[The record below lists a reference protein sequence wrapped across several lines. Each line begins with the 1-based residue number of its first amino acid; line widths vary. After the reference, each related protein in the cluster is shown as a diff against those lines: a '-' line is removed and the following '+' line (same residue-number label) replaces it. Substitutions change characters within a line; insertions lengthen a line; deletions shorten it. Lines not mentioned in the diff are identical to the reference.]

1 MMALFCERMRG
12 MRTILIALA
21 LLLVVPPPAWCS
33 PEADSGPSAEYAG
46 QDPEHWFGVIFGLP
60 PAGLTALDGQRFM
73 FAVDLANSPGFSL
86 EIDAAAGQAR
96 MLYRMA
102 FNNIAE
108 GWSWDPLASP
118 DSADYYRFKFLPL
131 KSVFEEKAAPREIEL
146 YPGKTLEVRNLW
158 RYDYFLAFENLYD
171 FYPRQVNDDAG
182 FSASVKMAGEK
193 LEKEHVGMLALGR
206 LKPPYHSES
215 NTFWKADFADPV
227 DYTLRKRYFI
237 VELQEIRFFDIAS
250 GKVLAS
256 LRATPR

>member
-1 MMALFCERMRG
+1 

-21 LLLVVPPPAWCS
+21 LLLAAPGLAL
-33 PEADSGPSAEYAG
+33 SGPEIPSESSPEYAG
-46 QDPEHWFGVIFGLP
+46 QDPEHWFQVLSGQP
-60 PAGLTALDGQRFM
+60 PAGLTALEGQRFM
-73 FAVDLANSPGFSL
+73 FAVDLVNSPGFSL
-86 EIDAAAGQAR
+86 EIDAAAGQAQ

-108 GWSWDPLASP
+108 GWSWEPLASP

-237 VELQEIRFFDIAS
+237 VELQEIRFFDITS
-250 GKVLAS
+250 GKVLAN
-256 LRATPR
+256 LRASPR